1 MQVGLHCKVEWQKH
15 IFRIVKSQAPDVKNI
30 SLNNKIIP
38 CAKLVIIIEQGII
51 SLVKWIFLTPGACE
65 LNESTSVTHWYA
77 FLYIDIKKYTD
88 YISID
93 FSHQHS
99 NIIRWATDKL

>member
-1 MQVGLHCKVEWQKH
+1 MCGGVKYITSSYIPSYKKNILQHYKINVQVGLHCKVEWQKH

-51 SLVKWIFLTPGACE
+51 SLVK
-65 LNESTSVTHWYA
+65 
-77 FLYIDIKKYTD
+77 
-88 YISID
+88 
-93 FSHQHS
+93 
-99 NIIRWATDKL
+99 